1 MTEKRRGGLVS
12 RLFELRAVIGILFG
26 IYGLVCTVWGLAF
39 TSQRELDK
47 AAGVNVN
54 LWTGIAMLVVAAAF
68 IAWAVLNPAPESVKE
83 AQEGAGRQD

>member
-12 RLFELRAVIGILFG
+12 RLFELRSVIGILFA

-39 TSQRELDK
+39 TSQRELEK

-68 IAWAVLNPAPESVKE
+68 FAWAVLNPAPETVKE
-83 AQEGAGRQD
+83 AQEGVDGKG

>member
-12 RLFELRAVIGILFG
+12 RLFELRAVIGILFV

-54 LWTGIAMLVVAAAF
+54 LWTGIAMLVVAAGF
-68 IAWAVLNPAPESVKE
+68 IAWAVLNPAPETVQE
-83 AQEGAGRQD
+83 AKEGARQDD